1 MKSIFK
7 KLEARHKSA
16 AYQEIKTQDSK
27 IGEQTEPN
35 ASAKPPHD
43 TAAPAPTDTTL
54 EEQQPRP
61 KTENEWQDL
70 ISHRIEEAMRTGAFD
85 NLRNKGKPIPQE
97 ANPFVRPDQRMAND
111 LLKNNGFAPQWIT
124 DRTAT
129 LHQIESFRDRFRS
142 RAQQIAQSW
151 QATSDPLTRQQLRER
166 WQQQLASW
174 QDEIW
179 TLNKQIN
186 TVNLQQPIARLEI
199 FKLILDDEL
208 NQVGMGRSL

>member
-16 AYQEIKTQDSK
+16 AYQETQAH
-27 IGEQTEPN
+27 EN
-35 ASAKPPHD
+35 LPPHALPSAHG
-43 TAAPAPTDTTL
+43 TAETTTPDATP

-61 KTENEWQDL
+61 RTENEWQDL
-70 ISHRIEEAMRTGAFD
+70 ISHRIEEAMRAGAFD
-85 NLRNKGKPIPQE
+85 NLRNKGKPLPQE
-97 ANPFVRPDQRMAND
+97 SNPFVRPDQRMAND

-124 DRTAT
+124 DRTAI
-129 LHQIESFRDRFRS
+129 LHRIETFRTQLRS
-142 RAQQIAQSW
+142 RAQRFAQSW
-151 QATSDPLTRQQLRER
+151 QTTSDPVVRQQLREQ
-166 WQQQLASW
+166 WQRQLDSW

-208 NQVGMGRSL
+208 KRIGMERSL

>member
-16 AYQEIKTQDSK
+16 AYQETQAH
-27 IGEQTEPN
+27 ENLPPN
-35 ASAKPPHD
+35 ALPAAHD
-43 TAAPAPTDTTL
+43 TAETATPAAAP

-61 KTENEWQDL
+61 RTENEWQDL
-70 ISHRIEEAMRTGAFD
+70 ISHRIEEAMRAGAFD
-85 NLRNKGKPIPQE
+85 NLRNKGKPLPQE
-97 ANPFVRPDQRMAND
+97 NNPFVRPDQRMAND

-129 LHQIESFRDRFRS
+129 LHRIETFRAQLRS
-142 RAQQIAQSW
+142 RAQRFAHSW
-151 QATSDPLTRQQLRER
+151 QTASDLVARQQLREQ
-166 WQQQLASW
+166 WQRQLDSW

-179 TLNKQIN
+179 ALNKQIN

-208 NQVGMGRSL
+208 KQIGMGRSL